1 METKM
6 ENFTTV
12 KQPIQSY
19 FEEVQPPNAFIQELD
34 KILTTKGT
42 LSSFNIQ
49 NNIFGGIVS
58 KGGNHGNKNEKFHN
72 YEKTLIQ
79 SYFEEIQLSN
89 VSMQEKDKIPIIKGT
104 LSCFNIHNNILGG
117 IVSKGGNHGNKN
129 GKFHNYEKTLI
140 QSYFE
145 EIQLSNISMQEQDK
159 IPIIKGETVQFQYTQ

>member
-34 KILTTKGT
+34 KILTIKGT

-49 NNIFGGIVS
+49 
-58 KGGNHGNKNEKFHN
+58 
-72 YEKTLIQ
+72 
-79 SYFEEIQLSN
+79 
-89 VSMQEKDKIPIIKGT
+89 
-104 LSCFNIHNNILGG
+104 NNILGG

-145 EIQLSNISMQEQDK
+145 EIQLSNVSMQEQDK
-159 IPIIKGETVQFQYTQ
+159 IPIIKGKLSSFNIYNNIIWGILSQCGNDGNKNGKFHNYEIANLVIF